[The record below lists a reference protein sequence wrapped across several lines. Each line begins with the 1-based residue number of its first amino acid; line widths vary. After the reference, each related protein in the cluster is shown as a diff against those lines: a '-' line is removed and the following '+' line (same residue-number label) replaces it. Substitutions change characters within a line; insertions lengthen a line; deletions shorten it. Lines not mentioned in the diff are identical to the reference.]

1 MAAKITCDVLEGY
14 LNCRYKGHLKLAGER
29 GMRSDYEA
37 LLAERRAEVR
47 LRAIDKIL
55 ARHGEDQV
63 ARNVP
68 LTAAALKRGPA
79 FVLDVALEDEA
90 VSLHVDGLKR
100 VEGASKLGDFH
111 YVPVLFHEAEQVRK
125 EQRLL
130 LEVYALLLSRVQGRT
145 PGCGVVWH
153 GRACRATKVRL
164 GTDPRKAE
172 QVLRDLQEMRGAGP
186 PRLVL
191 NDHCQVCE
199 FRQRCHDQA
208 VREDN
213 LSLLRGLGEK
223 EVRSYARKGILTL
236 AQLAHTFRPRRKGRR
251 AVRKTHHR
259 YHALQALA
267 VRDKRV
273 YVFGTP
279 ELPDSPVKVYLD
291 IEGKPDEGFVY
302 LIGMLAVRQDGS
314 EERLSFWADT
324 REQERDIFD
333 RFLAEAGRYE
343 DFRVFCYGGY
353 ERAFLK
359 RMRAGAERKDAVD
372 RVLDRLVNVLSLVY
386 AHVYFPCHSNGLKD
400 VARCLGCS
408 WTEPDASG
416 LQSLLWRAR
425 WEATHEDGWKRKLLA
440 YNQEDCAAL
449 GRVAGFLYALRDRA
463 GAAATP
469 GTTREASPDV
479 AWMEDLKPHPTRR
492 TWCRATFLIPAFAE
506 INDCAYFDYQR
517 EKVYVRTSPTLARAA
532 RRRARKK
539 QARKYRANRR
549 VELTAE
555 ECPHCGSKEILPR
568 DGRVRRRQLYD
579 LKFSAGGI
587 TRRVIECVARPSSC
601 GGCGKA
607 VFPDQLYRLAKHQH
621 ALRSWVVHEHM
632 AHRVGFEKI
641 RAALDQYFGVQVCN
655 VHLLKLKDLMARYYR
670 ETYDGLLRRIVS
682 GDLVH
687 ADETAIRLKA
697 GDGYVWVFTNLEE
710 VVYLFKPTREGGFL
724 HDLLKGFTGVL
735 VSDFFSAYDSLPCPQ
750 QKCLIHLIR
759 DFNNDLFHSPY
770 DDELKLVASQ
780 FGELLRPIIRTVDR
794 RGLRSKH
801 LSRHKGAVSRFFG
814 SLAGAHYAS
823 EVAQGYQARL
833 LKNRDK
839 LFTFLDHDGV
849 PWNNNNA
856 EHAVKQFA
864 YYRRTCEGH
873 ITAAGLQEYL
883 VLLSIAQTCKFKGV
897 SFLKFLLSR
906 ELDIDQFCAGG
917 KSHDPQPP
925 DVYPKGFC
933 FRRFGDRK
941 LPGDEGGG

>member
-1 MAAKITCDVLEGY
+1 MAAKVTNDVLEGN
-14 LNCRYKGHLKLAGER
+14 LNCRYKGHLKLAGEH
-29 GMRSDYEA
+29 GTRSDYEA
-37 LLAERRAEVR
+37 LLAEQRAEVR

-55 ARHGEDQV
+55 ARHGED
-63 ARNVP
+63 RFGRHVP
-68 LTAAALKRGPA
+68 LTAAALKRGPL
-79 FVLDVALEDEA
+79 FVLDAVLEDEI
-90 VSLHVDGLKR
+90 VSLHFDGLKR
-100 VEGASKLGDFH
+100 VDGASKLGDFH
-111 YVPVLFHEAEQVRK
+111 YVPVLFREAEQVRK
-125 EQRLL
+125 GQRLL
-130 LEVYALLLSRVQGRT
+130 LEVHAPLLSRVQGRM
-145 PGCGVVWH
+145 PGCGIVWH
-153 GRACRATKVRL
+153 GKGCRATKVRL
-164 GTDPRKAE
+164 GADRRKAE
-172 QVLRDLQEMRGAGP
+172 QVLRDLQQVRGGEP
-186 PRLVL
+186 PRLLL

-199 FRQRCHDQA
+199 FRQRCHEQA

-213 LSLLRGLGEK
+213 LSLLRGIGEK

-236 AQLAHTFRPRRKGRR
+236 TQLAHTFRPRRQGKR

-291 IEGKPDEGFVY
+291 VEGKPDESFVY
-302 LIGMLAVRQDGS
+302 LIGMVVVRQDGS

-324 REQERDIFD
+324 GEQERDIFE
-333 RFLAEAGRYE
+333 RFLAEVGRYD

-359 RMRAGAERKDAVD
+359 RMRTAAARKDAVD
-372 RVLDRLVNVLSLVY
+372 GVLDRLVNVLSLVY
-386 AHVYFPCHSNGLKD
+386 AHAYFPCHSNGLKD
-400 VARCLGCS
+400 VAGCLGCS
-408 WTEPDASG
+408 WSEPDASG
-416 LQSLLWRAR
+416 VQSLVWRGR
-425 WEATHEDGWKRKLLA
+425 WEAAGEESWKRKLLA
-440 YNQEDCAAL
+440 YNQEDCVAL
-449 GRVAGFLYALRDRA
+449 AKVTAFLYALRSGA
-463 GAAATP
+463 GAAAAP
-469 GTTREASPDV
+469 GTTGEAGPEV
-479 AWMEDLKPHPTRR
+479 AWTEDLKPHPTRR

-517 EKVYVRTSPTLARAA
+517 DKVYVRTSRTLARAA
-532 RRRARKK
+532 RRRTKGKK
-539 QARKYRANRR
+539 VREYRVNRR
-549 VELTAE
+549 VDLTVA
-555 ECPHCGSKEILPR
+555 ECPHCGSKEIHPS

-579 LKFSAGGI
+579 LRFSAGGI
-587 TRRVIECVARPSSC
+587 ARRVIECVARPSSC
-601 GGCGKA
+601 GGCGTA
-607 VFPDQLYRLAKHQH
+607 LFPDQFYKLAKHQH
-621 ALRSWVVHEHM
+621 ALRSWVVHEHLT
-632 AHRVGFEKI
+632 HRVGFENI
-641 RAALDQYFGVQVCN
+641 RVALDQYFGLRVCN
-655 VHLLKLKDLMARYYR
+655 VHLLKFKDLMARYYQ
-670 ETYDGLLRRIVS
+670 ETYDGLLKRIVS
-682 GDLVH
+682 GSLVH
-687 ADETAIRLKA
+687 ADETAIRLKV

-710 VVYLFKPTREGGFL
+710 VVYLFKPNREGGFL

-770 DDELKLVASQ
+770 DDELKSVASQ
-780 FGELLRPIIRTVDR
+780 FGELLRAIIRTVDR

-801 LSRHKGAVSRFFG
+801 LSRHQGAVSRFFET
-814 SLAGAHYAS
+814 LVEARYAS

-864 YYRRTCEGH
+864 YYRRICEGH

-883 VLLSIAQTCKFKGV
+883 VLLSIAQTCKYKGV

-906 ELDIDQFCAGG
+906 ETDIEAFCRGRKRPG
-917 KSHDPQPP
+917 PQPP
-925 DVYPKGFC
+925 DVYPKGFS
-933 FRRFGDRK
+933 FRRFGGRK
-941 LPGDEGGG
+941 LPGN